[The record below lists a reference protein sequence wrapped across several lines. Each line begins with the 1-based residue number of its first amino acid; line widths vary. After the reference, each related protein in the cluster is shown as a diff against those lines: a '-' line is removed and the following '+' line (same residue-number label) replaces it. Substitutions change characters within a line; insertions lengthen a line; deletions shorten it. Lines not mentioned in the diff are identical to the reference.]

1 MNISNINMH
10 YSYPSDILPSLKG
23 NLKLTSHQEQVT
35 CRKHIQD
42 PLASPH
48 PSSHLFSVLYFLV
61 IPVVAPLSAHTLSHS
76 TVTFQIDDMWFQPFY
91 HFHFFKSSI
100 LCYLL
105 SLWHITRM
113 PAVPS
118 CTFAYFFCVCPPWVT
133 QHLFKPS
140 PPLPQKNPLTETHG
154 WQWALHWWFHP
165 RQKRQPRNTLL
176 PQSPL
181 GLCSFSLP
189 PLYLCL
195 FSAHLNNEGPVW
207 PSSSPSLLVAWVEQ
221 RFPSQCAHS

>member
-76 TVTFQIDDMWFQPFY
+76 TVAFQIDD
-91 HFHFFKSSI
+91 I
-100 LCYLL
+100 
-105 SLWHITRM
+105 
-113 PAVPS
+113 
-118 CTFAYFFCVCPPWVT
+118 
-133 QHLFKPS
+133 
-140 PPLPQKNPLTETHG
+140 
-154 WQWALHWWFHP
+154 
-165 RQKRQPRNTLL
+165 
-176 PQSPL
+176 
-181 GLCSFSLP
+181 
-189 PLYLCL
+189 
-195 FSAHLNNEGPVW
+195 
-207 PSSSPSLLVAWVEQ
+207 
-221 RFPSQCAHS
+221 